1 MRTKPN
7 KIVQVNESVNMTGT
21 LISRF
26 GLANTM
32 GVSFNGM
39 RNLYDV
45 LGYPTTL
52 RFRDF
57 LAQYVRHGIA
67 KAIINRPIQRTWKG
81 DVLIIESDDDEETPL
96 EIAWVELENEL
107 KIKSKLIRLDKLTGL
122 GQYGVLL
129 LGFSDVKT
137 NEELINPI
145 VKSNTNKLLYVKPFS
160 QNDATIETYVTD
172 ATNPRYGLPL
182 LYAINIGNADGTAQ
196 STIRVH
202 YTRVIHVVDE
212 PLESDIA
219 SCSRLEVVFNNLKD
233 LEKIVG
239 GSAEMF
245 WKGARPGMQ
254 ADVKDGFTMGV
265 TEKAALEDQ
274 FDEFEHNLR
283 RILQTKGIELNPL
296 TSQVSDPKTHVDIQ
310 LMMISAVT
318 NIPVRILVGSER
330 GELSS
335 GQDADEWNAYCTSR
349 RKEFAEPYIVRP
361 LVDRLIQVG
370 VLPESGNKE
379 NRKKYTVQWEELFTQ
394 SEKDKVDVGKVRSEA
409 IKNYV
414 GAESVMPPEAFYE
427 FCLGMTQDQIT
438 LVMEMIDQYKIEE
451 QNDIDSEQKIK
462 DNYLKQGLDENGNPI
477 QEIEDKDNTDE
488 EIEVNGGPGSGPRP
502 GGGKG
507 SKKKSSG
514 GGGGSDGSSFS
525 DPELAKTDAFINSP
539 EILSQITVPPV
550 MYHVTLAK
558 NAKKI
563 KEGGILSDKTKMD
576 AVGESKGRVY
586 LTNDKFGIANSPAY
600 DGKNVKFVKVYPK
613 ENSLRLDPEY
623 YTGMN
628 KTEVIA
634 AANGKNGLYMYTTT
648 SITKA
653 NVLSISDYI
662 QTLQL
667 DANGNSLPENVND
680 EGEENELGVNGG
692 PGSGP
697 RPGGGKGSKKKSS
710 GSFSGSGGGDAS
722 GKVENTTDSK
732 RIGMGEF
739 TTEKHEKVKKL
750 EELIGTEFKLY
761 EKTGSYY
768 GYTNDTEIRISNHPS
783 KFVEKRNAD
792 YKKALDL
799 NYEVETT
806 TNMYNKIKGVNPY
819 AGMKEGTKLIHR
831 RKEAVGELSF
841 ISHDKSKEAVTV
853 KVIKG
858 GTMTKTGETKVYYDD
873 MFNFYDKD

>member
-7 KIVQVNESVNMTGT
+7 KTVQVNESVSMTGT
-21 LISRF
+21 LTSRF

-45 LGYPTTL
+45 LGYSTELT
-52 RFRDF
+52 FRDF

-81 DVLIIESDDDEETPL
+81 DVLLIESDDDKETLL
-96 EIAWVELENEL
+96 ETAWVELENEL

-122 GQYGVLL
+122 GQYGILL
-129 LGFSDVKT
+129 LGFNDVKT
-137 NEELINPI
+137 NEDLIKPI
-145 VKSNTNKLLYVKPFS
+145 LKAKTNKLLYVKPFS
-160 QNDATIETYVTD
+160 QNDALIETYVTD
-172 ATNPRYGLPL
+172 ATNHRYGLPL

-245 WKGARPGMQ
+245 WKGARPGHQ
-254 ADVKDGFTMGV
+254 ADVKDGYTMGPV
-265 TEKAALEDQ
+265 EKAALEDQ
-274 FDEFEHNLR
+274 FDEYEHNLR
-283 RILQTKGIELNPL
+283 RILQTKGIELKEL
-296 TSQVSDPKTHVDIQ
+296 DTQVSDPKTHVDIQ

-361 LVDRLIQVG
+361 LVDRLISVG
-370 VLPESGNKE
+370 ALPASGNKD
-379 NRKKYTVQWEELFTQ
+379 NLKKYTVQWEELFTQ
-394 SEKDKVDVGKVRSEA
+394 SEKDKVDVGKIRSEA

-438 LVMEMIDQYKIEE
+438 LVMEMIDQYKIK
-451 QNDIDSEQKIK
+451 EQKELDEEEKIRQE
-462 DNYLKQGLDENGNPI
+462 YLKQGLDENGNSIP
-477 QEIEDKDNTDE
+477 ETEDNNTDE
-488 EIEVNGGPGSGPRP
+488 ENELEVNGGPGSGPRP

-514 GGGGSDGSSFS
+514 G
-525 DPELAKTDAFINSP
+525 
-539 EILSQITVPPV
+539 
-550 MYHVTLAK
+550 
-558 NAKKI
+558 
-563 KEGGILSDKTKMD
+563 
-576 AVGESKGRVY
+576 
-586 LTNDKFGIANSPAY
+586 
-600 DGKNVKFVKVYPK
+600 
-613 ENSLRLDPEY
+613 
-623 YTGMN
+623 
-628 KTEVIA
+628 
-634 AANGKNGLYMYTTT
+634 
-648 SITKA
+648 
-653 NVLSISDYI
+653 
-662 QTLQL
+662 
-667 DANGNSLPENVND
+667 
-680 EGEENELGVNGG
+680 
-692 PGSGP
+692 
-697 RPGGGKGSKKKSS
+697 SS
-710 GSFSGSGGGDAS
+710 GSGDGDTS
-722 GKVENTTDSK
+722 GKVENTTDFK
-732 RIGMGEF
+732 RIGLGEF
-739 TTEKHEKVKKL
+739 TTEKNEKVKKL
-750 EELIGTEFKLY
+750 EELTGIEFKLY
-761 EKTGSYY
+761 QQTGSHY
-768 GYTNDTEIRISNHPS
+768 GYSKDTDTEIRISNHPS
-783 KFVEKRNAD
+783 KFVEKRNAE

-831 RKEAVGELSF
+831 RKESVGEVSF
-841 ISHDKSKEAVTV
+841 ISHDKGKEAVTV
-853 KVIKG
+853 KIIKG
-858 GTMTKTGETKVYYDD
+858 GTSTKTGETKVYYDD